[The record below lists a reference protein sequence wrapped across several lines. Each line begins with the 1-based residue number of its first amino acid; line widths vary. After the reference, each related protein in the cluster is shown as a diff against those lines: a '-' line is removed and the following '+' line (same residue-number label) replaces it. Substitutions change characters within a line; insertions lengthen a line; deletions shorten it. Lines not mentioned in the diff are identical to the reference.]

1 MFYLESFQFFQNL
14 CQLAI
19 AFFKAAYGIHDFGA
33 GVLFTDLANFF
44 GQAFQFVGMGGIV
57 VQHVADQRQKFILGR
72 DIVAVGMYMIVAVA
86 MLMGMFMVMNV
97 LMGMGVGMFMLM
109 VVVMAVTVIVVC
121 AVGMGMNVGMLVYVR
136 AGMGMIV
143 VTVVHGKCLLVCCM
157 AKAHCEQYAFRI

>member
-1 MFYLESFQFFQNL
+1 M
-14 CQLAI
+14 AV
-19 AFFKAAYGIHDFGA
+19 AFFKAADGIHDFGT

-72 DIVAVGMYMIVAVA
+72 DIVAVGMHMIVAVA
-86 MLMGMFMVMNV
+86 MLMGVFMVMNV

-121 AVGMGMNVGMLVYVR
+121 AVGMGMNVGMLMYVR